1 MQFVVTA
8 LDHTDADA
16 LQRRLANRE
25 AHIAGARK
33 LIAEKRFLSGGAILD
48 DTDRMIGST
57 LHLDFPDRAS
67 LEQYLQQDPYVSGR
81 VWDRIDIRPARFL
94 PLDI

>member
-25 AHIAGARK
+25 GHIAGARK

>member
-8 LDHTDADA
+8 FDHTDADA